1 MPAKG
6 LCLNLITS
14 GSNIWNM
21 EGMILITPFKT
32 EFLHFLYYSSTGL
45 HRIRSSNFRS
55 ACQPEIHYQPFW
67 KDARRFNSGYDVH
80 KLKNMWC
87 WLQQNTKIYT
97 FGLIVLMGSSKL
109 SNRLIRC
116 ILYPSEQSLNW
127 YILSERMLHQIELI
141 VYALNAIKW
150 IEIPTG
156 LYI

>member
-1 MPAKG
+1 MPTNGSRLK
-6 LCLNLITS
+6 LISS
-14 GSNIWNM
+14 GSSIPKVKRM
-21 EGMILITPFKT
+21 TSTTPSKD
-32 EFLHFLYYSSTGL
+32 EFHHFVYYTSAGL